1 MELIDSS
8 DNKNDE
14 LLMDPVPG
22 LGVSHSY
29 NIHNSNAKWV
39 WLVPLYI
46 QGTWDEN
53 TNNLRHVS
61 NLPITELEC

>member
-29 NIHNSNAKWV
+29 NIHNSNAK
-39 WLVPLYI
+39 
-46 QGTWDEN
+46 
-53 TNNLRHVS
+53 
-61 NLPITELEC
+61 